1 MEELYLKYHKEVY
14 LYAYSLCKDH
24 HSAQDLTS
32 DTFFK
37 AYLSI
42 DDVSYIKYWLFRVC
56 RNLYLDSIRKQREYS
71 REDISDKVQSPE
83 VDILDQIIETEE
95 KRQIYDLVIRLSD
108 SYREILILY
117 YYCEF
122 SVKDISSNHSI
133 SESSVKTTLYRARKK
148 LRRELEEGNG
158 L

>member
-1 MEELYLKYHKEVY
+1 MEELYRKYHKEVY

-24 HSAQDLTS
+24 HNAQDLTS
-32 DTFFK
+32 NTFFK

-71 REDISDKVQSPE
+71 REDISGKVQSSE
-83 VDILDQIIETEE
+83 VDILDQIIETDE

-117 YYCEF
+117 YYCGF

>member
-1 MEELYLKYHKEVY
+1 MEELYRKYHKEVY

-42 DDVSYIKYWLFRVC
+42 DEVSYIKYWLFRVC

-117 YYCEF
+117 YYCGF

>member
-56 RNLYLDSIRKQREYS
+56 RNLYLDSIRKQKEYS

-117 YYCEF
+117 YYCGF

>member
-1 MEELYLKYHKEVY
+1 MKLAKT

-42 DDVSYIKYWLFRVC
+42 DEVSYIKYWLFRVC

-117 YYCEF
+117 YYCGF

-133 SESSVKTTLYRARKK
+133 SVSSVKTTLYRARKK

>member
-42 DDVSYIKYWLFRVC
+42 DEVSYIKYWLFRVC

-83 VDILDQIIETEE
+83 VDILDQIIETGE

-117 YYCEF
+117 YYCGF

>member
-1 MEELYLKYHKEVY
+1 MEELYRKYHKEVY

-24 HSAQDLTS
+24 HNAQDLTS

-71 REDISDKVQSPE
+71 REDISGKVQSSE
-83 VDILDQIIETEE
+83 VDILDQIIETDE
-95 KRQIYDLVIRLSD
+95 KRQIFDLVIRLSD

-117 YYCEF
+117 YYCGF

>member
-42 DDVSYIKYWLFRVC
+42 DEVSYIKYWLFRVC

-117 YYCEF
+117 YYCGF

>member
-1 MEELYLKYHKEVY
+1 MEELYRKYHKEVY

-24 HSAQDLTS
+24 HNAQDLTS

-117 YYCEF
+117 YYCGF

>member
-117 YYCEF
+117 YYCGF